1 MSAPKTAQMIT
12 TELINFGQS
21 LWYDNIS
28 KQLVES
34 GELKKLI
41 SEYGVRGLTSNPTI
55 FDNAISKTSSYDE
68 LIKASQGSSVE
79 KIFEEI
85 AVSDVGAAAD
95 VLRPVYESSKTQ
107 DGYASIEVSP
117 TLSADT
123 EGSITEGIKLFDRL
137 DRPNIMIKVPGTPE
151 GIPAIK
157 ALLERGINVNIT
169 LLFSVENYL
178 EVAMT
183 YIEAL
188 KKRLKQGEDVKNVRS
203 VASFFVSRVDTL
215 IDKKLGEIAAIG
227 GAQAEEAKALMG
239 KFGVANSKIA
249 YKKFQDLF
257 YGPAFSEL
265 KAAGAFVQRPLW
277 ASTGVKN
284 PAYKD
289 TLYVEEL
296 IGPDTVNTMP
306 PDTVMAFADHGI
318 ASEAVTKGLDEA
330 LTIEPRLKAVGID
343 VAACL
348 KELQEDGVK
357 KFLESFVSLNSTIK
371 KKMG

>member
-1 MSAPKTAQMIT
+1 MSAPKTAQ
-12 TELINFGQS
+12 LHSLGQS

-28 KQLVES
+28 KQLIDS

-41 SEYGVRGLTSNPTI
+41 SDYGVRGLTSNPTI
-55 FDNAISKTSSYDE
+55 FDNAISKTSSYDA
-68 LIKASQGSSVE
+68 LIKASAGSSVD

-95 VLRPVYESSKTQ
+95 LLRPVYESSKTE

-117 TLSADT
+117 TLAADT
-123 EGSITEGIKLFDRL
+123 EGSISEGIKLFDRL
-137 DRPNIMIKVPGTPE
+137 DRPNIMIKVPGTKE
-151 GIPAIK
+151 GLPAIK
-157 ALLERGINVNIT
+157 ALLEKGINVNIT
-169 LLFSVENYL
+169 LLFSVENYTA
-178 EVAMT
+178 VANT

-188 KKRLKQGEDVKNVRS
+188 KTRLKNGQDVKNVRS

-215 IDKKLGEIAAIG
+215 IDKKLGEIAAKG
-227 GAQAEEAKALMG
+227 GAQADEAKALMG

-257 YGPAFSEL
+257 YGEGFKEL

-296 IGPDTVNTMP
+296 IGSDTVNTMP
-306 PDTVMAFADHGI
+306 HDTVMAFADHGI
-318 ASEAVTKGLDEA
+318 AAEAVTKGLDEA
-330 LTIEPRLKAVGID
+330 LKIEPRLKAVGVD

-348 KELQEDGVK
+348 RELQEDGVK
-357 KFLESFVSLNSTIK
+357 KFVESFVSLNSTIQ
-371 KKMG
+371 KKMV

>member
-188 KKRLKQGEDVKNVRS
+188 KKRLKKGEDVKNVRS